1 MGWGTGDSEKTQND
15 SEKAKVPN
23 TLKKTFST
31 YIEVTF
37 ATSFSATKSF
47 MQLLGVTIEKY
58 RATQITVV
66 TLLQTLCLYAISLLP
81 YMWLLKASQ
90 SSFKM
95 LFKVG

>member
-1 MGWGTGDSEKTQND
+1 
-15 SEKAKVPN
+15 
-23 TLKKTFST
+23 
-31 YIEVTF
+31 
-37 ATSFSATKSF
+37 